1 MAVNPAFRRFCVEG
15 FRQFEARKLQ
25 NKITEVLASQIGPGF
40 EPQNILTGLFVI
52 CSAWEAEMGGSLGSQ
67 PSWFENHW

>member
-1 MAVNPAFRRFCVEG
+1 MED

-25 NKITEVLASQIGPGF
+25 NKIIEVLASQIGPEF

-52 CSAWEAEMGGSLGSQ
+52 CSAWEAETGGALGSQ
-67 PSWFENHW
+67 PSRF